1 MQDMDA
7 HAQLAFLSTHITAV
21 DGLEGEI
28 AEWGSL
34 ILENEK
40 MTGCQRI
47 RCFPPGIFNIRRR
60 SAGPDDSETGDL
72 GGGGQGACA
81 NGFHGKNV
89 HDCVF
94 AIPGPDSDVSYAEFD
109 FKDHRSKKSIL
120 YGRVYCIFTIAVKF
134 KRKRRRNDPV
144 GSEVDFI
151 VKEDCI
157 LLKEFVKCQPNFIQG
172 NIIAG
177 NARSAA
183 SASAQAL
190 SNAGC
195 VKLREAPHSNSI
207 WRVLPVRHILGQV
220 PLAPLTY
227 QKSKKPF
234 WRHKDDVTEE
244 RMWWTIAWT
253 MNWGRDKSYK
263 ICREV
268 QEQLDSERRRR
279 SKSNEGARRGP
290 GRPMSRSTLALRA
303 RQVQK

>member
-1 MQDMDA
+1 M
-7 HAQLAFLSTHITAV
+7 
-21 DGLEGEI
+21 
-28 AEWGSL
+28 
-34 ILENEK
+34 
-40 MTGCQRI
+40 
-47 RCFPPGIFNIRRR
+47 
-60 SAGPDDSETGDL
+60 
-72 GGGGQGACA
+72 
-81 NGFHGKNV
+81 
-89 HDCVF
+89 
-94 AIPGPDSDVSYAEFD
+94 SYAEFD

-134 KRKRRRNDPV
+134 RRKRRRNDPV

-157 LLKEFVKCQPNFIQG
+157 LLKEFVKCTPNFSQG
-172 NIIAG
+172 GIIAG
-177 NARSAA
+177 NARSA

-207 WRVLPVRHILGQV
+207 WKVLPVRHILGQV

-253 MNWGRDKSYK
+253 MKWGRDKSYR

-268 QEQLDSERRRR
+268 
-279 SKSNEGARRGP
+279 
-290 GRPMSRSTLALRA
+290 
-303 RQVQK
+303 